1 MRNVLAVYQRE
12 LGAYFVSPLAY
23 VLYVLFIVVIAVF
36 FNMYFSFYQQMSN
49 QYMSMM
55 QMQQMQ
61 MGGMQPL
68 PNYTEVVLLGLS
80 NVMTFILLFI
90 IPMLSMRL
98 FAEERKMGT
107 IELLFSYPIRDI
119 DVTFGKYFAALTV
132 FAGMLAITLVF
143 SLLSYNVVP
152 DQTFFPVVLSSYLGV
167 FLVGSAFLS
176 FGIFASSLTDNQVVA
191 GLISFSVLLILWMI
205 GFVDEFQQGILGT
218 ICNEISVFS
227 HFEDFG
233 KGVIDTGHV
242 AYYILFSGFFLFLT
256 LRVLESYKWRG

>member
-1 MRNVLAVYQRE
+1 MRNLCAIYLRE

-23 VLYVLFIVVIAVF
+23 VLYVLFIVVVAVF

-49 QYMSMM
+49 QYMTMM
-55 QMQQMQ
+55 SMQQMQ

-107 IELLFSYPIRDI
+107 IELLFTYPIRDI
-119 DVTFGKYFAALTV
+119 EVTLGKYLAALTV
-132 FAGMLAITLVF
+132 FAGMLLFTFIFT
-143 SLLSYNVVP
+143 LLSYNVVP
-152 DQTFFPVVLSSYLGV
+152 EQTYFPVVLTSYFGV
-167 FLVGSAFLS
+167 FLVGAAFLS
-176 FGIFASSLTDNQVVA
+176 FGIFASALTDNQVVA

-205 GFVDEFQQGILGT
+205 GFVDEFQPGILGT
-218 ICNEISVFS
+218 ICNEISVYS

-233 KGVIDTGHV
+233 RGVIDTGHT
-242 AYYILFSGFFLFLT
+242 AYYILFSIFFLFLT
-256 LRVLESYKWRG
+256 QQVLESFKWRG

>member
-1 MRNVLAVYQRE
+1 MRNFLAIYRRE

-23 VLYVLFIVVIAVF
+23 VLYVLFIVVVAVF

-49 QYMSMM
+49 QYMTMM
-55 QMQQMQ
+55 SMQQMQ

-107 IELLFSYPIRDI
+107 IELLFTYPIRDLE
-119 DVTFGKYFAALTV
+119 VTLGKYFAALSV
-132 FAGMLAITLVF
+132 FAGMLLITLVF
-143 SLLSYNVVP
+143 TLLSYNVVP
-152 DQTFFPVVLSSYLGV
+152 EQTYLPVILTSYLGV

-176 FGIFASSLTDNQVVA
+176 FGIFASALTDNQVVA

-205 GFVDEFQQGILGT
+205 GFVDEFQPGILGT
-218 ICNEISVFS
+218 ICNEISVYS

-233 KGVIDTGHV
+233 RGVIDTGHT
-242 AYYILFSGFFLFLT
+242 AYYILFSIFFLFLT
-256 LRVLESYKWRG
+256 QQVLESHKWRG